1 MDKLIRLIGNAAAL
15 LGLLICLFAGVAR
28 LTGGYHVLGYESM
41 TLFTGGIALM
51 VAACL
56 AKLYQSDFR

>member
-1 MDKLIRLIGNAAAL
+1 MDKLVGLIGNVAAL
-15 LGLLICLFAGVAR
+15 LGIIICLIAGIAR
-28 LTGGYHVLGYESM
+28 MTGNYHVLGYESI

-56 AKLYQSDFR
+56 AKLYRSDLR